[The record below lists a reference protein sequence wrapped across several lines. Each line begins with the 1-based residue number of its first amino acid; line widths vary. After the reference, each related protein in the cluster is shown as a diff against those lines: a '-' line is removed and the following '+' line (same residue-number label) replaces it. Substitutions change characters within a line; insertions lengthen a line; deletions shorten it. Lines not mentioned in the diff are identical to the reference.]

1 MTRPLPLAM
10 LALVFLW
17 LATNVDTFW
26 MWVIA
31 IVAGALL
38 VALIV
43 AMRFQ
48 NMYKGPASLA
58 EDLRRASRRVM
69 RDEGGEADRV
79 IASRERMENEDERR
93 RVISDLEDRDAA
105 EREAR
110 RIDLDDDTDGNTR

>member
-1 MTRPLPLAM
+1 MTRPLPLAI

-58 EDLRRASRRVM
+58 DDIRRVSRRVM

-79 IASRERMENEDERR
+79 IASQERTDGEERR
-93 RVISDLEDRDAA
+93 RVVGELQEKEIAD
-105 EREAR
+105 REAR
-110 RIDLDDDTDGNTR
+110 RIDLDDDRDGKTR